1 MATVI
6 KFTAPGGPD
15 VLEVQEVDLAPPGA
29 GEVQVKNH
37 AVGLNYIDTYH
48 RSGLYPVPLPSGIGL
63 EAAGEVVAVGAGVSS
78 FAVGDRVATGR
89 GPLGAYASEMNVP
102 EDSLVSVPDAVSH
115 ETAAAM
121 MLKGLTTQYLLRQ
134 TFRVEPGQTILFHAA
149 AGGVGL
155 IACQWARH
163 LGVTTIGTAGSVE
176 KAQLARDHGCHHTIL
191 YREENVVE
199 RVKDITGGKMVP
211 VVYDGVGKDTFEIS
225 LDCLAPLGM
234 MVSFGSASGT
244 VEPVDLGQLAS
255 RGSLFL
261 TRPTLMTYAA
271 STEALRAMSAELFDV
286 VAQGAVKIDINQ
298 RYALSDAVQAHKDL
312 EDRKTTGSTVL
323 LP

>member
-163 LGVTTIGTAGSVE
+163 LGATTIGTAGSVE

>member
-121 MLKGLTTQYLLRQ
+121 MLKGLTTQYSLRQ

-163 LGVTTIGTAGSVE
+163 LGATTIGTAGSVE